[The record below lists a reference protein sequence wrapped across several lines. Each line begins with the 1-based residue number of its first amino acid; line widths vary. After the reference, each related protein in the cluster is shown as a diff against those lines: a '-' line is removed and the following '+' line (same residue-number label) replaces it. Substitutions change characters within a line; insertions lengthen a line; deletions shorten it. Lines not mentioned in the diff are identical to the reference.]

1 MCGWAPAGAMPAG
14 VIGAM
19 FAISELKTVSPEW
32 MESSL
37 TAIEIDSYQRF
48 YSLGFGRF
56 LLIGIQRRVVVIA
69 VNAHIVQH
77 GQRIGCQHG

>member
-14 VIGAM
+14 AIGAM

-37 TAIEIDSYQRF
+37 TAIEIDSYQR
-48 YSLGFGRF
+48 
-56 LLIGIQRRVVVIA
+56 LISKDLTA
-69 VNAHIVQH
+69 FFT
-77 GQRIGCQHG
+77 